1 LLFGT
6 LSAPSWL
13 TALGAVA
20 FVVWLIYRACAGIGE
35 WRDGL
40 KAKRAK
46 RAHLAEDAAR
56 TENSLRANRTAHA
69 EWIATQAEFVAKA
82 EQSADEETQRLY
94 LAHAH
99 GPCAREIE
107 AAAVRVG
114 VPNELLRQACLDDFR
129 QPLLFLRLSILKT
142 PSAVA

>member
-107 AAAVRVG
+107 AAAVRV
-114 VPNELLRQACLDDFR
+114 RACE
-129 QPLLFLRLSILKT
+129 QHAAAPRL
-142 PSAVA
+142 